1 MADDAVAEIPA
12 ELPVPSPVAVEPQPA
27 AVATAPPPETA
38 IAQPAAPKRKGR
50 PVGSKDA
57 VQRTRKPPVQVR
69 IEPLEAQQEA
79 STEAPPPSTRAS
91 AVAAKQR
98 PRPAPPIVH
107 EPEQEREEPVTPRT
121 LLKETA
127 RHLIGLRAI
136 VHGSR
141 KVEIANQYVEKWAKW
156 PPC

>member
-12 ELPVPSPVAVEPQPA
+12 ELPMPTPVALEPQPA
-27 AVATAPPPETA
+27 AVATPPPPETA
-38 IAQPAAPKRKGR
+38 ALKRKGR
-50 PVGSKDA
+50 PAGSKDT
-57 VQRTRKPPVQVR
+57 VKRTRKPPVQVR
-69 IEPLEAQQEA
+69 IEPLEAQREA

-91 AVAAKQR
+91 TAAAKPR
-98 PRPAPPIVH
+98 PRPAPQIVH
-107 EPEQEREEPVTPRT
+107 EPEQEREEPGTPRT

-141 KVEIANQYVEKWAKW
+141 KVEIANKYVEKWAKW